1 MAFGIHADMSLH
13 EFVGDAF
20 VIGSRHGTRCVAVG
34 GSLTVNQQ
42 FISFAHALPALIAIH
57 GVIATDKTCDR
68 PGQRTRFHLFFNLAH
83 KAKAALGI
91 RVTTVHEGMHVTFFY
106 PFALS
111 KRQKRFEMF
120 ERRMHAA
127 VGEKPH
133 HVQCTPRAFHMIDEC
148 AYFRVLSQRMVFRIL
163 RTAGT
168 VDLDEIL
175 IDHAAGTDVEMPH
188 LGVTHLA
195 FGKAHILAIGAKSG
209 VRIAAGELLDKNRVP
224 GTDGVRLGAVADP
237 PAVKNH

>member
-1 MAFGIHADMSLH
+1 
-13 EFVGDAF
+13 
-20 VIGSRHGTRCVAVG
+20 
-34 GSLTVNQQ
+34 
-42 FISFAHALPALIAIH
+42 
-57 GVIATDKTCDR
+57 
-68 PGQRTRFHLFFNLAH
+68 
-83 KAKAALGI
+83 
-91 RVTTVHEGMHVTFFY
+91 
-106 PFALS
+106 
-111 KRQKRFEMF
+111 
-120 ERRMHAA
+120 
-127 VGEKPH
+127 
-133 HVQCTPRAFHMIDEC
+133 
-148 AYFRVLSQRMVFRIL
+148 MVFRIL